1 MPGPQIFPQS
11 LCTSTALKTSKK
23 VRGQSKVNKQYDPDN
38 ERVQHHLATLT
49 RTVRVICTDP
59 DATDSS
65 SDEEAVRL
73 EPKRVVREIY
83 IPADCSPSVSDSED
97 EYQLPICSS
106 LPFSQIEEECKDV
119 WQEFYD
125 PREKKPKK
133 NTKGKKVSRKQRT
146 MLKAFERVKTGRVSK
161 SSPALRS
168 FADKTSKYKG
178 VRQRRWGKWAAEIRD
193 PSKGVRLWLGTYDT
207 AEEAAQ
213 AYDKAARKINGPSA
227 PTNFSSSCTSCI
239 SERNPPRAAKKQ
251 IYDRQWVAAHSV
263 MTRSSANAKLKPITV
278 ESNMTS
284 SSASLSCISEEGS
297 EEGSDEDWI
306 PVSSPAP
313 AATVSTSYSLI
324 DDVGSEDASCSLMIE
339 HSTSCSISSDFLA
352 DCLEDNA
359 HQGSHNEFLLKLDNS
374 NLLLD
379 DTLDLIEQLNTENE
393 GNALV
398 DFLIPPISEHCCN
411 EFELTYPESYFLE
424 EFGQVFDMGD
434 SDPKDL
440 VSLPDSLDLLDG
452 DNAMSN
458 LNFDL
463 DAEAMSWMNLNI

>member
-1 MPGPQIFPQS
+1 MPGPQISPQS
-11 LCTSTALKTSKK
+11 LCTTTALKTSKK
-23 VRGQSKVNKQYDPDN
+23 MRGQNKVNKQYDTDN
-38 ERVQHHLATLT
+38 GRVQRPFAALT

-65 SDEEAVRL
+65 SDEEAVRF
-73 EPKRVVREIY
+73 EPKRVVREIH

-106 LPFSQIEEECKDV
+106 LSFSQFEEESKDT
-119 WQEFYD
+119 WQEFYA
-125 PREKKPKK
+125 PHEKKPKK
-133 NTKGKKVSRKQRT
+133 KTKGKKVSRKQRT
-146 MLKAFERVKTGRVSK
+146 VLKAFERVKSGRVSK

-227 PTNFSSSCTSCI
+227 PTNFSSSCTSYT
-239 SERNPPRAAKKQ
+239 SQKNPSRAAKSQ
-251 IYDRQWVAAHSV
+251 TYDNQWIAAHSV
-263 MTRSSANAKLKPITV
+263 MTRSSANAKMKTITI
-278 ESNMTS
+278 ESYMTS

-306 PVSSPAP
+306 PVSSLASAP
-313 AATVSTSYSLI
+313 TVSTSYSLI

-339 HSTSCSISSDFLA
+339 HSTSCSTSSDFLA
-352 DCLEDNA
+352 DCLEDNG
-359 HQGSHNEFLLKLDNS
+359 HQGSNNEFLQKLGGS

-379 DTLDLIEQLNTENE
+379 DTLDLIEQLHTENE
-393 GNALV
+393 DNPLV
-398 DFLIPPISEHCCN
+398 DFLIPPINEQCCN
-411 EFELTYPESYFLE
+411 ELELTYPDSYFLE

-434 SDPKDL
+434 GGPKDL
-440 VSLPDSLDLLDG
+440 VSLPDSLEGLLDEE
-452 DNAMSN
+452 NTMSS

-463 DAEAMSWMNLNI
+463 DAEAMSWMNL

>member
-1 MPGPQIFPQS
+1 MPGPQISPQS
-11 LCTSTALKTSKK
+11 LCTTTALKTSKK
-23 VRGQSKVNKQYDPDN
+23 MRGQNKVNKQYDTDN
-38 ERVQHHLATLT
+38 GRVQRPFAALT

-65 SDEEAVRL
+65 SDEEAVRF
-73 EPKRVVREIY
+73 EPKRVVREIH

-106 LPFSQIEEECKDV
+106 LSFSQFEEESKDT
-119 WQEFYD
+119 WQEFYA
-125 PREKKPKK
+125 PHEKKPKK
-133 NTKGKKVSRKQRT
+133 KTKGKKVSRKQRT
-146 MLKAFERVKTGRVSK
+146 VLKAFERVKSGRVSK

-227 PTNFSSSCTSCI
+227 PTNFSSSCTSYT
-239 SERNPPRAAKKQ
+239 SQKNPSRAAKSQ
-251 IYDRQWVAAHSV
+251 TYDNQWIAAHSV
-263 MTRSSANAKLKPITV
+263 MTRSSANAKMKTITI
-278 ESNMTS
+278 ESYMTS

-306 PVSSPAP
+306 PVSYLASAP
-313 AATVSTSYSLI
+313 TVSTSYSLI

-339 HSTSCSISSDFLA
+339 HSTSCSTSSDFLA
-352 DCLEDNA
+352 DCLEDNG
-359 HQGSHNEFLLKLDNS
+359 HQGSNNEFLQKLGGS

-379 DTLDLIEQLNTENE
+379 DTLDLIEQLHTENE
-393 GNALV
+393 DNPLV
-398 DFLIPPISEHCCN
+398 DFLIPPINEQCCN
-411 EFELTYPESYFLE
+411 ELELTYPDSYFLE

-434 SDPKDL
+434 GGPKDL
-440 VSLPDSLDLLDG
+440 VSLPDSLEDLPDEE
-452 DNAMSN
+452 NTMSS

-463 DAEAMSWMNLNI
+463 DAEAMSWMNL